1 MVSTQVKEVGK
12 VKVLVIY
19 DTVSQ
24 ARVTGKV
31 AETVV
36 AAMRES
42 GASVDSFFVEDAGKA
57 NIKDYDCL
65 VVGAPTMAWRPS
77 TRMKDFLANLKGT
90 DYSGKMAASFDTQA
104 KSAFSGNATK
114 HMDKDLTALG
124 FKIALPA
131 LISYVESKNKVYRL
145 KEGEL
150 EKAKAWGQELIKRS
164 SK

>member
-1 MVSTQVKEVGK
+1 MVSTQLKEVGK

-24 ARVTGKV
+24 AKVTGKV

-65 VVGAPTMAWRPS
+65 VVGAPTMA
-77 TRMKDFLANLKGT
+77 
-90 DYSGKMAASFDTQA
+90 
-104 KSAFSGNATK
+104 
-114 HMDKDLTALG
+114 
-124 FKIALPA
+124 
-131 LISYVESKNKVYRL
+131 
-145 KEGEL
+145 
-150 EKAKAWGQELIKRS
+150 
-164 SK
+164 